1 MALTMKATPRAILKG
16 IRDESTRQL
25 PIEPLQLPQH
35 LPVMFLMTEKSDA
48 INIVGGV
55 AAREIYGDKTFDQMS
70 DFYNHQTVGANLCL
84 KAPNQIMVVPVKMP
98 DAKQASIRIA
108 AEVVA
113 ATVEGRNVSRIIWH
127 ATEIDTATMPEFGN
141 ADIVADYRSGET
153 QSQISGDKL
162 GVLIDVATGEE
173 YHTPS
178 ALIPIIDLQVESRG
192 SYGNQYGISIDA
204 PTEAS
209 EVPADTALA
218 KHLKTFIYRMSLYN
232 RQSNS
237 AGPNYIYTN
246 YSNTETDFVLKAET
260 VNPNTNIN
268 LSFMEVL
275 TESYSE
281 FDNADKPPVYG
292 PFPRIATYQEN
303 IEQLAVMLGA
313 DYEVTATSATG
324 TTKEFTIPGIYDSI
338 EEATDMAYMV
348 NFLTGVDIEGNKYPT
363 MDLSASRKFGGVRF
377 GKDSVIYAQ
386 GGSDGF
392 PMLLGTVDKLK
403 TLEIYDAT
411 VRNWC
416 ENFTEV
422 NPLYDSAKY
431 PFSCLWDTGFSMATK
446 KALMKPTGQHK
457 RIWSTVA
464 THAIADYV
472 DSVNQT
478 GWRYCDALT
487 AQEEV
492 AVGMILQAYGLLIP
506 ESEEFGTPTVR
517 IAIVSRSGNLIDKS
531 YRGRIPLTIEV
542 INKVAKYCGAG
553 NAVWNSNEAFDV
565 NPKNVVELFRDIN
578 VTYQSSNVY
587 NKSWDAG
594 LMWVQN
600 FDTAHA
606 FFPAFRTIYPN
617 DTSILTSYISMIA
630 CCYIE
635 RVCEIVWRRLVGN
648 GKLTDDQFIERC
660 DRMIEEE
667 LAGKFDGRFRIVPRT
682 YYTTADKLA
691 GFSWSTDI
699 EFYANNMVT
708 VGKFTVVA
716 RRMSDYAASAT
727 RPGVST

>member
-35 LPVMFLMTEKSDA
+35 LPLMFLMTEKSEA

-55 AAREIYGDKTFDQMS
+55 AAREIYGEKTFDKLS

-84 KAPNQIMVVPVKMP
+84 KAPNQIMVVPIKMP
-98 DAKQASIRIA
+98 GAKRASIRIA
-108 AEVVA
+108 VEVVA
-113 ATVEGRNVSRIIWH
+113 ATVDNKPVTRVIWH
-127 ATEIDTATMPEFGN
+127 ATSIDTDTMPEFGN
-141 ADIVADYRSGET
+141 ADIIPDYRSGET

-162 GVLIDVATGEE
+162 GVLIDPETQEE

-178 ALIPIIDLQVESRG
+178 ALIPIIDLQVEARG
-192 SYGNQYGISIDA
+192 AYGNQYGLSIEA

-209 EVPADTALA
+209 ENPTDVALA
-218 KHLKTFIYRMSLYN
+218 KHLNAFIYRLSLYN
-232 RQSNS
+232 KRSET
-237 AGPNYIYTN
+237 GRPNYIYTN
-246 YSNTETDFVLKAET
+246 FSNTETDFVLKPET
-260 VNPNTNIN
+260 ANPNTDVN
-268 LSFMEVL
+268 LSFMEVMA
-275 TESYSE
+275 ESYSE
-281 FDNADKPPVYG
+281 FDDNEKPPAYG
-292 PFPRIATYQEN
+292 PFPRIAVYQEN
-303 IEQLAVMLGA
+303 IEQLAIMLGA
-313 DYEVTATSATG
+313 AYQVTATNATG
-324 TTKEFTIPGIYDSI
+324 NTKDFIIPGIYPTL
-338 EEATDMAYMV
+338 EEATKKAYLI
-348 NFLTGVDIEGNKYPT
+348 NFFTGISIEGEKYKT

-386 GGSDGF
+386 GGTDGF

-403 TLEIYDAT
+403 TLEIYDTA

-416 ENFTEV
+416 DDFTDL

-431 PFSCLWDTGFSMATK
+431 PFSSIWDTGFSITTK
-446 KALMKPTGQHK
+446 KSLMKPVGQHK
-457 RIWSTVA
+457 RIWSTIG
-464 THAIADYV
+464 THAVADYV
-472 DSVNQT
+472 DSVSQT
-478 GWRYCDALT
+478 GWRWRDALT

-492 AVGMILQAYGLLIP
+492 AVGMLLQAYGLLIP

-517 IAIVSRSGNLIDKS
+517 IAICSRSGNLVDKS
-531 YRGRIPLTIEV
+531 YRGRLPLTLEV
-542 INKVAKYCGAG
+542 LNKVAKYCGAG
-553 NAVWNSNEAFDV
+553 NGIWNSNEAFDV
-565 NPKNVVELFRDIN
+565 SPKNVVELFRDIN
-578 VTYQSSNVY
+578 VTYQSANVY

-594 LMWVQN
+594 LMWVQS
-600 FDTAHA
+600 FDTKHA

-617 DTSILTSYISMIA
+617 DTSILTSYINMMA

-648 GKLTDDQFIERC
+648 GKMTDDQFLETS
-660 DRMIEEE
+660 DKMIEEE
-667 LAGKFDGRFRIVPRT
+667 LVGKFDGRYRIIPRT

-699 EFYANNMVT
+699 EFYANNMMT

-716 RRMSDYAASAT
+716 RRMSDYAVSAT
-727 RPGVST
+727 RPGIST